1 MSVDANG
8 RTHRPKGLPKGVAG
22 TFGTSAAA
30 RGDADLDES
39 PYRLGGDGSR
49 AEAMRLADEW
59 FGAGDDRPPT
69 GGSPV
74 HTVVNRNTG
83 GLLLVS
89 DKGRVVDVLPLGVDD
104 DGVHIRFRDYGR
116 VNPGRLSD
124 VRRGMFDETWA
135 DRRPSRRRGDEWE
148 ATVRMDPDAYFGPE
162 WDTTPI
168 HGAVALASLDD
179 PTVPSPDFAG
189 RDADPAETI
198 RDGDMWM
205 LDEHGQPEP
214 AGNGVDPFDPR
225 ETDRM
230 RRDFIED
237 RMDAQTE
244 ALGPLPRHV
253 ESSYREYYG
262 GMFDRALRERRERVE
277 YDVGGSLR
285 SPDMTGEPGQAELA
299 RAAARSRSIE
309 LRDAALDSGLL
320 DMSDVR
326 RLADDPEPLVAAH
339 ARRILRRDASPVA

>member
-22 TFGTSAAA
+22 TFGASAAA

-39 PYRLGGDGSR
+39 PYRLDGDGSR

-89 DKGRVVDVLPLGVDD
+89 DRGRVVDVLPLGVDD

-189 RDADPAETI
+189 RDADPAETLENE
-198 RDGDMWM
+198 DMWEF
-205 LDEHGQPEP
+205 DQHGEATP
-214 AGNGVDPFDPR
+214 AYGVDPFDER
-225 ETDRM
+225 EAERL
-230 RRDFIED
+230 RRDFVLD
-237 RMDAQTE
+237 RMDAQE
-244 ALGPLPRHV
+244 EHLGPLPRYIQNPYQRHY
-253 ESSYREYYG
+253 EN
-262 GMFDRALRERRERVE
+262 MFDKALDARRQRIE
-277 YDVGGSLR
+277 YTVGGSLR
-285 SPDMTGEPGQAELA
+285 SPDMRDMPGQVELA
-299 RAAARSRSIE
+299 YAAARSGSVE

-339 ARRILRRDASPVA
+339 ARRILYGDASHVA